1 MADEDKNA
9 QQAQTIQIALMAQDI
24 RTLTLAVNEMS
35 NRIQR
40 ITDDHEDRIREIES
54 QVATLKER
62 LTVWQIFQVVFTSA
76 VGGVAAFFKRP

>member
-1 MADEDKNA
+1 MADEDKNP

-40 ITDDHEDRIREIES
+40 ITDDHEDRIREIEA

>member
-1 MADEDKNA
+1 MADEDK
-9 QQAQTIQIALMAQDI
+9 QPQAIQIALMAQEI
-24 RTLTLAVNEMS
+24 RTLTNAINDMS
-35 NRIQR
+35 NRLQR
-40 ITDDHEDRIREIES
+40 VTDDHEDRLREIES

>member
-1 MADEDKNA
+1 MADDDK
-9 QQAQTIQIALMAQDI
+9 QSQVIQIALMAQEI
-24 RTLTLAVNEMS
+24 RTLTNAINDMS
-35 NRIQR
+35 NRLQR
-40 ITDDHEDRIREIES
+40 VTDDHEDRLREIES